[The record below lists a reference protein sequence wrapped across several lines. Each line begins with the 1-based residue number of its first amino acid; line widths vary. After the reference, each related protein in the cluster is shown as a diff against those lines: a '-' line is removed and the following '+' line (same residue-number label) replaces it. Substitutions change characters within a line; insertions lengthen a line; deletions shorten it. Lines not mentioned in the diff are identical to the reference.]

1 MKSQLTHSPG
11 HALVQKAGALFA
23 TPWTHRLALLAL
35 CAAYLQGGINKA
47 MDFPGAIAEMQHFGL
62 APAAPLA
69 LATIAVELGAS
80 ALVLSGLWRWAGA
93 LMLAGF
99 TLLATLAANRFWEL
113 AQPERFMAANAF
125 FEHLGLIGALVL
137 VAWHDLQPAE
147 SKQGI
152 SRAA

>member
-1 MKSQLTHSPG
+1 MLG
-11 HALVQKAGALFA
+11 DMNALF
-23 TPWTHRLALLAL
+23 TRPWVQRLALLAV

-47 MDFPGAIAEMQHFGL
+47 LDFPGAIAEMKHFGL
-62 APAAPLA
+62 APAGLLA
-69 LATIAVELGAS
+69 AATIAVELGAS

-99 TLLATLAANRFWEL
+99 TLFATFTANRFWEM

-137 VAWHDLQPAE
+137 VGWHDRQPA
-147 SKQGI
+147 GT
-152 SRAA
+152 